1 MGEVI
6 DKIKNNL
13 NEFWS
18 GLEKNQKITIIII
31 AVLSMLL
38 IIGVAFIS
46 AMPKYHILY
55 SNLDAKDAG
64 QIRDKLKE
72 MKVPVKVDGTTIL
85 VPKDNIDEARIMLAM
100 EGLPANDFTFP
111 DMLKSS
117 FNETTEDKKHKYLIY
132 MQKSI
137 ANGIKS
143 LNGIEWAQVNLF
155 IPDDN
160 VFVLE
165 SNKLDASASIIIKMK
180 PGVLPLD
187 SVQVNGIVQYVSKS
201 VKGLKPDNISIIDD
215 TGRSLKA
222 EEGSINAQVNKQ
234 LDIQE
239 ATRLSIQNSVKKFLE
254 SVFGIN
260 NVNVMATVKLNFDS
274 KVENKKE
281 FFPEDKESNT
291 GVVRNKEEIEKSWEN
306 ADTGGVPGTDSNIE
320 EIPNYPEID
329 NSKSK
334 YEESSKIF
342 NYEINE
348 TQTQLIK
355 EQGYIDDF
363 SLSVLIDSNYK
374 IKQEAERRKQQ
385 KEYEKEYKNKTYSEI
400 IEKIKQEGGFEI
412 TDEEIGKAEELVIMA
427 IKGLIKDLEGAEKK
441 IIVDAMDFDN
451 SLKDQIESAQKKEAE
466 ENRNQ
471 AIKTALFALA
481 ALLVLAIPGIILLIK
496 RRRYEDQSEAE
507 AAISAITESSE
518 VSDIELDDKNEVKK
532 KIEKFVAQKPE
543 QVAQLLKTWLNE
555 E

>member
-1 MGEVI
+1 MGDTI
-6 DKIKNNL
+6 NKIKNSL
-13 NEFWS
+13 NEFWQ

-31 AVLSMLL
+31 ALISLL
-38 IIGVAFIS
+38 FIIGIALFS
-46 AMPKYHILY
+46 AIPKYDILY
-55 SNLDAKDAG
+55 PDLDAKDAG

-72 MKVPVKVDGTTIL
+72 LNIPVKVEGTTIK
-85 VPKDNIDEARIMLAM
+85 VPKDKIDETRIMLAM

-117 FNETTEDKKHKYLIY
+117 FNETSEDKKHKYLIY

-143 LNGIEWAQVNLF
+143 LNGVEWAQVNLF

-165 SNKLDASASIIIKMK
+165 SNRLDSSASIIVKMK
-180 PGVLPLD
+180 PGYLPLD
-187 SVQVNGIVQYVSKS
+187 SIQVNGIVQYVSKS
-201 VKGLKPDNISIIDD
+201 VKGLQPDNISIIDD

-222 EEGSINAQVNKQ
+222 EGGSIDAQVNRQ

-306 ADTGGVPGTDSNIE
+306 AEAGGTPGTDSNIE
-320 EIPNYPEID
+320 EITNYPQLD
-329 NSKSK
+329 DSKSK

-342 NYEINE
+342 NYEISE

-374 IKQEAERRKQQ
+374 IKQEAERRKSK
-385 KEYEKEYKNKTYSEI
+385 KEYRNMSYSEI
-400 IEKIKQEGGFEI
+400 MENIKKEGGFDI
-412 TDEEIGKAEELVIMA
+412 TEEEIDKAEELVIMA
-427 IKGLIKDLEGAEKK
+427 IKGLIKNLEGAEEK
-441 IIVDAMDFDN
+441 IIVDAMDFDI
-451 SLKDQIESAQKKEAE
+451 SLKEQIESAQKKEAE
-466 ENRNQ
+466 EMRNQ
-471 AIKTALFALA
+471 IITTAAFALA
-481 ALLVLAIPGIILLIK
+481 ALLVLAIPGIILL
-496 RRRYEDQSEAE
+496 RRRKHYQEQSEVE
-507 AAISAITESSE
+507 AAISRITEASE

>member
-1 MGEVI
+1 MGDVI
-6 DKIKNNL
+6 GKIKNNL
-13 NEFWS
+13 NEFWT
-18 GLEKNQKITIIII
+18 GLEKNQKVTITII
-31 AVLSMLL
+31 AALSVLL
-38 IIGVAFIS
+38 IIGVAVIS
-46 AMPKYHILY
+46 GMPKYQVLY

-72 MKVPVKVDGTTIL
+72 MKVPVKVDGTTLL
-85 VPKDNIDEARIMLAM
+85 VPKDKIDETRIMLAM

-117 FNETTEDKKHKYLIY
+117 FNETSEDKKNKYLIY

-165 SNKLDASASIIIKMK
+165 SNKLDSSASIIIKMK
-180 PGVLPLD
+180 PGALPLD
-187 SVQVNGIVQYVSKS
+187 SIQVNGIIQYVSKS
-201 VKGLKPDNISIIDD
+201 VKNLRPDNISIIDD
-215 TGRSLKA
+215 TGRSLNA
-222 EEGSINAQVNKQ
+222 EEGSINAQVNRQ

-239 ATRLSIQNSVKKFLE
+239 ATRLGIQNSVKKFLE

-260 NVNVMATVKLNFDS
+260 NVNVMATVKINFDS

-281 FFPEDKESNT
+281 FFPEDKETNT

-306 ADTGGVPGTDSNIE
+306 GDAGGVPGTDSNIE

-374 IKQEAERRKQQ
+374 IKQEAERRKLQ
-385 KEYEKEYKNKTYSEI
+385 KEYKNMSYSEI
-400 IEKIKQEGGFEI
+400 IGKIKNEGGFEI
-412 TDEEIGKAEELVIMA
+412 TDEEIDKAEKLVIMA

-441 IIVDAMDFDN
+441 IIVGTMDFDN
-451 SLKDQIESAQKKEAE
+451 SLKDQIESAQKKEE
-466 ENRNQ
+466 EEKRNQ
-471 AIKTALFALA
+471 IIATAAFALA
-481 ALLVLAIPGIILLIK
+481 ALLVLAIPGVILL
-496 RRRYEDQSEAE
+496 RRRRHYEDQSEVE
-507 AAISAITESSE
+507 AAISAIAESSE